1 MQKVKVILGRFPATI
16 RRTFGCVSTNGDVID
31 GDEDYSAADTAKD
44 GCSAGSEQTAFV
56 EIDLL
61 RNDLNRQRKFPGN
74 SVRTAKYTL
83 LTGLPLSLLYQ
94 FYKVSNLYFLLV
106 MIITLVPGASPINPF
121 SSIVPLCIVLGAGI
135 LKDLWEDCKRRKA
148 DKRANEMIV
157 YVLRADTDV
166 TSKGMHHRGST
177 AAATTSSSNGTPI
190 EKQELTSISDG
201 GVAEPSRGKGTTED
215 SLEAAAKEA
224 VVHGAGHP
232 KQNPPHRRQRV
243 VRILSQL
250 GRLREGTKARSGN
263 KPHGG
268 EKAHVQDGVEMTA
281 HGPSDGSSKKTPE
294 ASTLRHTSKQSREP
308 ATPVAAGEPA
318 VTFQPVRSCDVY
330 PGDIMLFRLGEEV
343 KADCVLLNTSLPD
356 GLTYIET
363 ANLDGESNAKTR
375 RANIH
380 TVEALGTVE
389 DLVEKALGV
398 SASDAAAV
406 QARMNG
412 KDIRP
417 QGTRT
422 LSSETTA
429 RSKVRMNYCRTG
441 GGADR
446 GAGAAI
452 EEASATDV
460 KRLNGA
466 QLLNSPSTPPE
477 TSAGWPAHSERTA
490 AADGDGMTFATAIL
504 EPSSPSGDFGNSSPP
519 HQRILRAPAFLKCEG
534 REATEHDWAAAVAE
548 RGTAH
553 PFSYHQ
559 RGFSYPH
566 QPLQRF
572 ASSSAT
578 AIPLA
583 RTASAFSATAT
594 GAFCSGAGNV
604 ASGMSAEHVRHQL
617 LMTLNERLAEEGQ
630 LPVPRQLQKLSEQ
643 YERAVHSRANS
654 ASAHVLSLTRAN
666 TLYRSHSDSRPHVAA
681 NRTCESES
689 VLFGDGTGPE
699 LRVGSRGHSYSFSA
713 LGGSVVAGDEPIRG
727 NRRVDSSEITAVAVP
742 GGRPASGVVLIASAP
757 TPDLSMWFGQL
768 RLPTGE
774 MIPLSIDQFIPRG
787 CLIRNTDWV
796 LGAVVYTGRHTKM
809 LLNLQPKSH
818 KMTNMARRLN
828 HLNACFFLLNQVF
841 MLLLCGLAV
850 WSQQRLL
857 RKVPGAKTN
866 HSAWYIQWHLERYSG
881 ASLFWWRYLT
891 NFVLLSYLIPMSLYV
906 TLEFNKAMQMLLI
919 GVDKRMA
926 VFDEFTGAI
935 KRARPK
941 TSELNCQLGHVR
953 YIFTDKTGTLT
964 ENLMTY
970 VGGVVNGRTHNE
982 TEQPGGIGYALL
994 RRSAAHL
1001 AASLGASMFSSSM
1014 GPAEKASLL
1023 RLQHRHRH
1031 LDSSGGREA
1040 STLDDGV
1047 MARFLAAMQKLN
1059 EIATDTSCVMG
1070 GNSECS
1076 LTHPLPCAAA
1086 AIASHADAAD
1096 SGHVETPQQGEL
1108 GTPPAEAAAVDRPV
1122 AQDAPSGAL
1131 PAALGSGGDVYPGTD
1146 DGGADAVSRPTVQE
1160 AHEHTT
1166 PSGEVA
1172 RLADDALAGS
1182 GGGGGN
1188 PCGSSHKPA
1197 AASPSQKPTHPKL
1210 SSSYQW
1216 GTGVFSRGTLT
1227 GCGSGPVGVAEP
1239 GADGIE
1245 SGGVSGL
1252 AGLSRISEAVLERD
1266 PLFRYLRALAL
1277 CHSVVCFPV
1286 DAVDGTTKAQLAAE
1300 NCKGVPPE
1308 KKRHKRRRRDEEH
1321 NPSTAAGEDGAPH
1334 ERKGKHPHHC
1344 HRKHG
1349 GPGVGKDAPRR
1360 HGGSA
1365 STADPAH
1372 SSAHHQHSREAAH
1385 HAPQP
1390 STLSPMLPL
1399 ADISGSNFVEIPY
1412 AVPSGPAA
1420 CEDFGPYTTSG
1431 TNGGRRSQSAHSPS
1445 NGSGVTPFAA
1455 TVTNMNGSH
1464 HQENTSFA
1472 APEATV
1478 VDSGLP
1484 MKGAFQL
1491 TASSVAMLHGRTSST
1506 SWYQNRYLHRAMHSR
1521 NYSALASRDD
1531 GELHRAGGLLERTA
1545 ASLAPGDSAMMEAT
1559 ASIAALD
1566 LEQFIDRSKMYEGQS
1581 LDEIALVNA
1590 ARENGFSLFERTAKQ
1605 MYVKALGRV
1614 LCYDIIAEL
1623 EFTPQRKL
1631 MSILLQRRP
1640 DLDSEAA
1647 AASMSAGR
1655 SAHYHRRR
1663 VSATDATPAART
1675 ESESL
1680 SATASRILP
1689 NGGGPFPAEAEK
1701 ANRDGA
1707 ACSLP
1712 CPSTALPSREAHKC
1726 KAAEQREEKD
1736 ANKGADAPAARALPL
1751 PSVHLPSSTN
1761 QRPTAQV
1768 GESEVFTL
1776 PPPSSGTQHLSHQAP
1791 FGEPS
1796 SCRDYFASTAGSRF
1810 AGSAGA
1816 PSSAPGKYL
1825 LLVKGAD
1832 SSMME
1837 IVNMQKRANVQVKD
1851 KMLKELDA
1859 MAQLGLRTL
1868 VLGQRHL
1875 SEEEVREWLPIFHT
1889 AQCAMHDRSEKLH
1902 EAYALLEKDID
1913 IVGTTAVEDK
1923 LQEEVPQ
1930 TLEFCIQASI
1940 VVWML
1945 TGDKRETA
1953 VTIAHTSGLV
1963 KGSYSDYVCHLDV
1976 SDIVEEEVL
1985 LQQQKRYKE
1994 QRLLKAK
2001 RGTRGEAS
2009 PPSESRSS
2017 SSSDAGDDL
2026 MSPWASTTTHAHR
2039 SVSSGTRS
2047 QQQRSA
2053 QARPGILGS
2062 ATVAS
2067 TACARSEAETTN
2079 EISGSKG
2086 SELSASAGAAQ
2097 SLYARKCARIDKQ
2110 LKEAEDKCSEGQQV
2124 FGTHVVVIVVD
2135 GKTLDFIFEDSD
2147 RARRFFLLGSQCRSA
2162 VCCRMTPLQKAKVV
2176 RMFKRN
2182 TNSVV
2187 LVIGDGAND
2196 VSMIQESS
2204 IGVGIMGLEGS
2215 QAEMASDY
2223 ALPKFRFLKRL
2234 LFVHGRFSVFRE
2246 AHCIIYSLYKN
2257 VILTVGMIAYQ
2268 FYAGYSGQALID
2280 SWLLAMFSIFFTS
2293 LQPMMIGILDKDVED
2308 ELAESLPKLYPPLSQ
2323 ELMYFSYP
2331 YIIKWLFDGLAQG
2344 LVFFF
2349 FLMYTV
2355 GVQDNLHTHMSAAI
2369 EDYGAT
2375 FFTMLVLIVDL
2386 RVAMLV
2392 TYYMIPFAVVVGLEI
2407 ILLPVI
2413 ELVYSSLHSLAGSN
2427 WFVRVANELYGTS
2440 VKFWLMLFFACG
2452 VLIVFTMASNMY
2464 IQLFAPWQNA
2474 GLAMHAARRSHH
2486 RIPYKHT
2493 KQKLKAEYARLLA
2506 RYEELIKAQQQRE
2519 ESNRE
2524 SSGTNGKAATRCD
2537 GRSKC

>member
-1 MQKVKVILGRFPATI
+1 MQKVKVTLGRFAATV
-16 RRTFGCVSTNGDVID
+16 RSTFGCASTNGDVID
-31 GDEDYSAADTAKD
+31 SDEDDSAADTAKD

-94 FYKVSNLYFLLV
+94 FYKVSNFYFLLV

-157 YVLRADTDV
+157 YVLRAGADV

-177 AAATTSSSNGTPI
+177 AAATTSSSSGTPI
-190 EKQELTSISDG
+190 EKQKLTSDSDG
-201 GVAEPSRGKGTTED
+201 GVAEPSRAKGTTED
-215 SLEAAAKEA
+215 SLVVAAKEA
-224 VVHGAGHP
+224 EVHDAGHP
-232 KQNPPHRRQRV
+232 KQNPPRRRQRV

-250 GRLREGTKARSGN
+250 GGLSEGAKASSGN
-263 KPHGG
+263 EPHGG
-268 EKAHVQDGVEMTA
+268 EEAHVQDGVEMTA
-281 HGPSDGSSKKTPE
+281 HGPSRGSSEKTP
-294 ASTLRHTSKQSREP
+294 ATSSLRHTSKQSREP
-308 ATPVAAGEPA
+308 TTPVAAGEPA

-363 ANLDGESNAKTR
+363 ANLDGETNAKTR

-406 QARMNG
+406 HARMNG
-412 KDIRP
+412 NDIRQ

-422 LSSETTA
+422 PSSEATA
-429 RSKVRMNYCRTG
+429 RSKVRKDYCRAG

-466 QLLNSPSTPPE
+466 QLLNSSSTSPE
-477 TSAGWPAHSERTA
+477 TGAGWPAHSEKTA
-490 AADGDGMTFATAIL
+490 AADGGGMTFATAIP

-519 HQRILRAPAFLKCEG
+519 HQHSLRAPAYLKYEG
-534 REATEHDWAAAVAE
+534 REATEHDSVAAVAE

-553 PFSYHQ
+553 PYSYHQ

-566 QPLQRF
+566 QSLQRF
-572 ASSSAT
+572 ASSSTT

-583 RTASAFSATAT
+583 RTGAAFSATVT
-594 GAFCSGAGNV
+594 GTFCSGAGNV
-604 ASGMSAEHVRHQL
+604 TSDMSAEHVRHQR

-643 YERAVHSRANS
+643 YERAVHSRTNS
-654 ASAHVLSLTRAN
+654 ASVHVLSLTRAN
-666 TLYRSHSDSRPHVAA
+666 TLNQSYANSRPHGAA
-681 NRTCESES
+681 NRTRESES
-689 VLFGDGTGPE
+689 VLFGDVTGPE
-699 LRVGSRGHSYSFSA
+699 LRVGSRGHSRSFSV
-713 LGGSVVAGDEPIRG
+713 LGKSVVAGDEPIRG
-727 NRRVDSSEITAVAVP
+727 NRSVDSSEITAVAAP
-742 GGRPASGVVLIASAP
+742 GDPPASGVVLIACAP

-809 LLNLQPKSH
+809 LLNLQPKPH

-850 WSQQRLL
+850 WSKQRLL

-906 TLEFNKAMQMLLI
+906 TLEFNKAMQMVLI

-970 VGGVVNGRTHNE
+970 VGGVVDGRTHSE

-1001 AASLGASMFSSSM
+1001 AASLSTNILSSSM
-1014 GPAEKASLL
+1014 GPAEKVPLL
-1023 RLQHRHRH
+1023 RLQHHHRH
-1031 LDSSGGREA
+1031 LNSSGGREA
-1040 STLDDGV
+1040 DTLDDGA
-1047 MARFLAAMQKLN
+1047 MTRFLVAMQKLN
-1059 EIATDTSCVMG
+1059 AIATDTSCVVG
-1070 GNSECS
+1070 GDNECS

-1086 AIASHADAAD
+1086 AIASHADAAG
-1096 SGHVETPQQGEL
+1096 SGDVETPQQDEL
-1108 GTPPAEAAAVDRPV
+1108 ETPPAEAAAVDHPV
-1122 AQDAPSGAL
+1122 AQDALSGAL
-1131 PAALGSGGDVYPGTD
+1131 SAALGNGGDVHPGAD
-1146 DGGADAVSRPTVQE
+1146 DGGADTVSRPTVQE
-1160 AHEHTT
+1160 AHKHPT
-1166 PSGEVA
+1166 PSSEVA
-1172 RLADDALAGS
+1172 RIADDTLGGS

-1188 PCGSSHKPA
+1188 PCGSLHTPA

-1216 GTGVFSRGTLT
+1216 GTGVFGRGTLT
-1227 GCGSGPVGVAEP
+1227 GCGSGAVGVAEP

-1277 CHSVVCFPV
+1277 CHSVVCFPL
-1286 DAVDGTTKAQLAAE
+1286 DAADGTAKAQRAAE
-1300 NCKGVPPE
+1300 NCKSVPPR

-1321 NPSTAAGEDGAPH
+1321 NPSAAAGEDGAPH
-1334 ERKGKHPHHC
+1334 ERKGKHPHQR
-1344 HRKHG
+1344 HRKHS

-1360 HGGSA
+1360 HRGSA

-1372 SSAHHQHSREAAH
+1372 SSAHHQHNRETAH

-1399 ADISGSNFVEIPY
+1399 ADISGGNFVEIPY

-1431 TNGGRRSQSAHSPS
+1431 ANGA
-1445 NGSGVTPFAA
+1445 GVTPFAT
-1455 TVTNMNGSH
+1455 TVTNMNGSR

-1472 APEATV
+1472 ALAATA

-1484 MKGAFQL
+1484 TKDAFQL

-1521 NYSALASRDD
+1521 NYSALASHDG

-1545 ASLAPGDSAMMEAT
+1545 ASLAPGDSAVMEAT
-1559 ASIAALD
+1559 ASVAALD

-1663 VSATDATPAART
+1663 VSATAATAAART

-1680 SATASRILP
+1680 LATASRILP

-1707 ACSLP
+1707 ASSLP
-1712 CPSTALPSREAHKC
+1712 CPSTVLPSREAHKC

-1736 ANKGADAPAARALPL
+1736 VNKGADAPAARALPL
-1751 PSVHLPSSTN
+1751 LSVHLPSSTN
-1761 QRPTAQV
+1761 QRPTPQV
-1768 GESEVFTL
+1768 GDSEVFTL
-1776 PPPSSGTQHLSHQAP
+1776 PPPSSGTQHLPHQAP
-1791 FGEPS
+1791 LGEPS
-1796 SCRDYFASTAGSRF
+1796 SCRDYFASAVGSRF

-1963 KGSYSDYVCHLDV
+1963 RDGYADYVCHLDV

-1994 QRLLKAK
+1994 QRRIKTK
-2001 RGTRGEAS
+2001 HGTRGEAS

-2017 SSSDAGDDL
+2017 SSSDAGDAL
-2026 MSPWASTTTHAHR
+2026 KSPGASTTTHAHR

-2047 QQQRSA
+2047 QQPQSA
-2053 QARPGILGS
+2053 QAQPGILGS

-2067 TACARSEAETTN
+2067 TACARREAETTN
-2079 EISGSKG
+2079 ETSGSEG
-2086 SELSASAGAAQ
+2086 SELSANADEAQ
-2097 SLYARKCARIDKQ
+2097 SLYARKCARIDNQ
-2110 LKEAEDKCSEGQQV
+2110 LKEAEDKCSEGQEA
-2124 FGTHVVVIVVD
+2124 FGAHVVVIVVD
-2135 GKTLDFIFEDSD
+2135 GKTLDFIFEDPD

-2187 LVIGDGAND
+2187 LAIGDGAND
-2196 VSMIQESS
+2196 VSMIQASS

-2215 QAEMASDY
+2215 QAELASDY

-2268 FYAGYSGQALID
+2268 FYVSYSGQALID

-2293 LQPMMIGILDKDVED
+2293 LQPLMIGILDKDVED

-2344 LVFFF
+2344 LMFFF

-2355 GVQDNLHTHMSAAI
+2355 GVQDNLYTHMSAAI

-2392 TYYMIPFAVVVGLEI
+2392 TYYMIPFAVVIGLEI

-2440 VKFWLMLFFACG
+2440 GKFWLMLLFACG
-2452 VLIVFTMASNMY
+2452 VLIIFTMASNMY

-2474 GLAMHAARRSHH
+2474 GLAMRAARRSHH

-2493 KQKLKAEYARLLA
+2493 KEELKAEYARLLA
-2506 RYEELIKAQQQRE
+2506 RYEELIKAQQQQQRE